1 MHAAAE
7 LAPEDWALWRD
18 FSAMRST
25 VERALEQRVQRDASI
40 SVADFDVLRGLSE
53 AEGGRL
59 RAGALAEAL
68 GWEKSRISHQVRRM
82 ADRRLLER
90 AGCPSDGRGTWV
102 VLADAGCEALAA
114 ASCGYAEVLREA
126 LFDRLQADERRTLRR
141 MTDRVHETSAL
152 VRQPSSDSGPLT
164 AVV

>member
-1 MHAAAE
+1 MHDAAE

-53 AEGGRL
+53 AEGRRL

-82 ADRRLLER
+82 ADRGLLER
-90 AGCPSDGRGTWV
+90 AGCPTDGRGTWV
-102 VLADAGCEALAA
+102 VLAEAGAEAFAA
-114 ASCGYAEVLREA
+114 ASCGYVEVLRRS
-126 LFDRLQADERRTLRR
+126 LFDRLQADDRRTLRR
-141 MTDRVHETSAL
+141 MADRVHD
-152 VRQPSSDSGPLT
+152 VP